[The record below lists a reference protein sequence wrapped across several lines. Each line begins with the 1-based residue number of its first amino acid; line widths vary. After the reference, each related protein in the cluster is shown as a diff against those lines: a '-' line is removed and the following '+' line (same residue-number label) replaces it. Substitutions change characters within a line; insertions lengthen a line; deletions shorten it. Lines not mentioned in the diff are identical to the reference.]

1 MLFLTSS
8 VGVGKTAIVEG
19 LALRIVNGDV
29 PDSIKNKRVI
39 ALDLGAMVAGAK
51 YRGEFEDR
59 MKAVLKD
66 VIASKGEIILFI
78 DELHTLVG
86 AGVSYIIY
94 YFYFISLQIWIN
106 F

>member
-1 MLFLTSS
+1 MKTIKIPSIHNLKNISILTNFL
-8 VGVGKTAIVEG
+8 GVGKTAIVEG

-29 PDSIKNKRVI
+29 PDSIKNKRVV

-66 VIASKGEIILFI
+66 VIASKGEVILFI

-86 AGVSYIIY
+86 AGVS
-94 YFYFISLQIWIN
+94 
-106 F
+106 